1 MATDYY
7 AVLGVRRDASQ
18 DEIKKAF
25 RRLARELHP
34 DVNPDPKTQERFKE
48 INAAYEVLSD
58 PQKKQVYDLGGDPL
72 SASGGGGAGGFG
84 QGGFGNFSDIMD
96 AFFGTASQRGPRS
109 RTRRGQ
115 DAMIRLEIDLGE
127 AAFGT
132 TKDIQVDTAVV
143 CTTCSGEGAAP
154 GTSAQTCDMCRGRGE
169 VSQVTRSFLGQVMTS
184 RPCPQ
189 CQGFGTVVPTPCPE
203 CAGDGR
209 IRSRR
214 TLTVKIPAGVDNGTR
229 IQLAGEGEVGPGG
242 GPASTTCTS
251 RSTSCRTRCSSA
263 AATICTA
270 LSRSP

>member
-58 PQKKQVYDLGGDPL
+58 PQKKQVFDLGGDPL
-72 SASGGGGAGGFG
+72 SSSGGGGGAGGFG
-84 QGGFGNFSDIMD
+84 AGGFGNFSDIMD
-96 AFFGTASQRGPRS
+96 AFFGQSQQRGPRS

-115 DAMIRLEIDLGE
+115 DAMIRLDLELDE

-209 IRSRR
+209 VRSRR
-214 TLTVKIPAGVDNGTR
+214 SLTVKIPAGVENGTR

-242 GPASTTCTS
+242 GPA
-251 RSTSCRTRCSSA
+251 A
-263 AATICTA
+263 
-270 LSRSP
+270 

>member
-1 MATDYY
+1 
-7 AVLGVRRDASQ
+7 
-18 DEIKKAF
+18 
-25 RRLARELHP
+25 
-34 DVNPDPKTQERFKE
+34 
-48 INAAYEVLSD
+48 
-58 PQKKQVYDLGGDPL
+58 
-72 SASGGGGAGGFG
+72 
-84 QGGFGNFSDIMD
+84 MD

-115 DAMIRLEIDLGE
+115 DAMIRLEIDLDE

-209 IRSRR
+209 VRSRR

-242 GPASTTCTS
+242 GPAGDLYVEIHELPHPTFQRRGDDLHCTVTIPMTAACSRHEGVRWRRSTGWR
-251 RSTSCRTRCSSA
+251 RSTSGPGTQSGQSIPLHGRGVTHLRGGGRGDLIVHVEVQTPTKLDPEQERLLRRAGQASG
-263 AATICTA
+263 
-270 LSRSP
+270 